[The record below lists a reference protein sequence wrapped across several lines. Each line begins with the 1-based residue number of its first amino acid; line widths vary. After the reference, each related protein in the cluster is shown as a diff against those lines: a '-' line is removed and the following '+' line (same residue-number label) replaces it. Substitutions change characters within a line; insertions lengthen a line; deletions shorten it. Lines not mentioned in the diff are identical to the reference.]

1 VTIWSGFRRCRPY
14 EIRLRN
20 VVPSNDLSHCHGW
33 LIWQYFY
40 RHDAE
45 PAAQRRNFVIVIMS
59 MVSSESLAAQAPK
72 F

>member
-1 VTIWSGFRRCRPY
+1 VA
-14 EIRLRN
+14 
-20 VVPSNDLSHCHGW
+20 PSNDLSHCHGW

-45 PAAQRRNFVIVIMS
+45 PAAQHRNFVIVIMS
-59 MVSSESLAAQAPK
+59 MVSSESIAAQAPK